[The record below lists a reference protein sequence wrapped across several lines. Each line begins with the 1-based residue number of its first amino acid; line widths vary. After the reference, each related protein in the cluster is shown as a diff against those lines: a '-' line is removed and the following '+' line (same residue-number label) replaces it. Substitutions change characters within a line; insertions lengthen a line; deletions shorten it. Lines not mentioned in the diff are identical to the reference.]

1 MHRHAPSALALL
13 FLWLVALAPAA
24 AQPAPSSAA
33 AASDPEPAPAPLTTA
48 APPAPAALPVDN
60 KLSLRELI
68 DRATRAFGSGD
79 YDTAIAELSLAY
91 QRKPVAQFLFNIAQ
105 AHRKAGRFR
114 EALSFYERFVHDD
127 LASPLLPEA
136 QAHAA
141 AMRARL
147 DAELAT
153 AEREAAE
160 RVARVRA
167 EEAEAMAKAREGDRV
182 RAEAE
187 LRRALA
193 QKEAPVYKRK
203 WFWGLLGGLVAAAVI
218 TGVTVGVVLKNPPEP
233 VGTLETQTL
242 RF

>member
-1 MHRHAPSALALL
+1 MHRLALSALARIAPA
-13 FLWLVALAPAA
+13 FVLWLAAPAA
-24 AQPAPSSAA
+24 AAPPAA
-33 AASDPEPAPAPLTTA
+33 APAAIDDAEPAP
-48 APPAPAALPVDN
+48 APPAPAAAPVDN

-68 DRATRAFGSGD
+68 DRATRAFTSSD
-79 YDTAIAELSLAY
+79 YDTAIAELSVAY
-91 QRKPVAQFLFNIAQ
+91 QRKPVPQFLFNIAQ
-105 AHRKAGRFR
+105 AHRKAGRSR
-114 EALSFYERFVHDD
+114 EALAFYERFVHDD
-127 LASPLLPEA
+127 LGSPPVPEA

-167 EEAEAMAKAREGDRV
+167 EEAEAMAKAREGDRL

-193 QKEAPVYKRK
+193 QKEAPIYKRK
-203 WFWGLLGGLVAAAVI
+203 WFWGLPGGLVAAAAI
-218 TGVTVGVVLKNPPEP
+218 TGVTVGVVLNNPPEP